1 MTRIGFIRHGSTAWN
16 KEGRAQGHTNI
27 PLDAEGFEQAKKL
40 AERLS
45 MEKWDV
51 IYSSDL
57 TRARQTAETVRKK
70 IGDIPIYFDE
80 RLREAGGGLME
91 GTTEA
96 ERIEKWGSDWR
107 TMDLKNESK
116 ESVEARGLPAI
127 EEMLKKH
134 KGQNILLVSHG
145 AFNRH
150 LLNKLVPV
158 ENGHMP
164 LNNTSV
170 TKIHLKMDQWKC
182 ELFNCTQHLEVLLED
197 E

>member
-16 KEGRAQGHTNI
+16 KAGRAQGHTNI
-27 PLDAEGFEQAKKL
+27 PLDDEGFEQAEKL

-45 MEKWDV
+45 KEKWDV

-57 TRARQTAETVRKK
+57 TRARQTAETVREKL
-70 IGDIPIYFDE
+70 GDIPIYFDE

-91 GTTEA
+91 GTTES

-107 TMDLKNESK
+107 KIDLKNESK

-134 KGQNILLVSHG
+134 PGQNILIVSHG

-158 ENGHMP
+158 EKGHRP

-170 TKIHLKMDQWKC
+170 TKILLNTDQWKC
-182 ELFNCTQHLEVLLED
+182 ELYNCTQHLEAVLED

>member
-16 KEGRAQGHTNI
+16 KAGRAQGHTNI
-27 PLDAEGFEQAKKL
+27 PLDAEGLNQAQRL

-45 MEKWDV
+45 KEKWDV

-57 TRARQTAETVRKK
+57 TRTRQTAEAVHKK
-70 IGDIPIYFDE
+70 LGDKPIFFDE
-80 RLREAGGGLME
+80 RLREAGGGLIE

-107 TMDLKNESK
+107 NLDLKRETK
-116 ESVEARGLPAI
+116 EDVEARGLPAI

-134 KGQNILLVSHG
+134 PDQNILIVSHG

-158 ENGHMP
+158 KDGHGP

-170 TKIHLKMDQWKC
+170 TKILLTADKWDC
-182 ELFNCTQHLEVLLED
+182 ELFNCTHHLEAVLKAE
-197 E
+197 